1 MTSRIITNRTFYST
15 YQIISGC
22 DTVYPDLKYIMVP
35 ALLEIIAASI
45 SECEAVVIRTGT
57 TGGIETAIGLCQLR
71 YI

>member
-1 MTSRIITNRTFYST
+1 MISRIITNRIYNPFYQLT
-15 YQIISGC
+15 SGC
-22 DTVYPDLKYIMVP
+22 DTFYPDLKYIMVP